1 MVTAEMP
8 TPGHYMKSYMKY
20 ILSKFAIIVWMP
32 EIIFVSDLIGAKMLQ
47 KPYYE

>member
-8 TPGHYMKSYMKY
+8 TSGHYMKSYMEY
-20 ILSKFAIIVWMP
+20 ILSKFAIIVLLP
-32 EIIFVSDLIGAKMLQ
+32 EIIFVTDLTGANMLQ